1 MAKEITMTTEC
12 YAELD
17 GRLLMLHRV
26 KKEQDINK
34 DKWIG
39 VGGHLEFGES
49 PEEGIRRELA
59 EETGMTADRM
69 DYRGVITFVY
79 GEVTEIIFL
88 FTARGLRDSTGQPVD
103 LQTELPDCDE
113 GVLAWV
119 LWEEVGDLPIWEGDR
134 VFLELLRK
142 ETRFFSVKLIYD
154 ADDTLIRAI
163 VNEKETDLKK
173 RY

>member
-1 MAKEITMTTEC
+1 MSKEIKLTTEC

-17 GRLLMLHRV
+17 DSLLMLHRV
-26 KKEQDINK
+26 KKQQDINK

-69 DYRGVITFVY
+69 DYRGIITFVY
-79 GEVTEIIFL
+79 GEITEIIFL
-88 FTARGLRDSTGQPVD
+88 FTARGLRDSAGQPITTD
-103 LQTELPDCDE
+103 SGLPDCDE

-119 LWEEVGDLPIWEGDR
+119 PWEEVGNLPIWEGDR
-134 VFLELLRK
+134 VFLRLLRDGAP
-142 ETRFFSVKLIYD
+142 FFSVKLVYD
-154 ADDTLIRAI
+154 CDDNLTRAV
-163 VNEKETDLKK
+163 VNEEEIPV
-173 RY
+173 